1 MGVIYILKNP
11 SFPDYVKIG
20 YANDVEQRLKELNN
34 SEAVPYAFRIYATYE
49 VENRLTDKE
58 LHKIIDTL
66 NPELRSIDE
75 IGGKKRV
82 REFYEM
88 SADDAYSLLECIAKI
103 SGTTERLKKHNP
115 SKQEKND
122 EKIADIVKC
131 RRSVWKF
138 SQYGISKGDKLVFI
152 KDSSMDITVED
163 ERHVKCNG
171 EIRTLSAISDAY
183 FGYSTAGPNF
193 FTYKGKLLSEIRAEI
208 EKMDK

>member
-1 MGVIYILKNP
+1 MSGYIYILKNP

-20 YANDVEQRLKELNN
+20 YAKDVEQRLKDLNS

-49 VENRLTDKE
+49 VENKLTDKE

-88 SADDAYSLLECIAKI
+88 SAEDAYTLLECIAKI
-103 SGTTERLKKHNP
+103 SGTTERLKKNTL
-115 SKQEKND
+115 SQQEQDD
-122 EKIADIVKC
+122 EKIADIVKN
-131 RRSVWKF
+131 RRTVWKF
-138 SQYGISKGDKLVFI
+138 SQYGISKGDKLVFV
-152 KDSSMDITVED
+152 KDSSFDIIVED
-163 ERHVKCNG
+163 ERHVICNG
-171 EIRTLSAISDAY
+171 ELKTLSAISDAY

-193 FTYKGKLLSEIRAEI
+193 FTYNGKLLSEIRAEI
-208 EKMDK
+208 EKKG